1 MLCRKRKPKQR
12 EGKSSYM
19 ITYHCPVC
27 NKVSRKGA
35 LDLARHMLG
44 RGDKVHREWV
54 NSKGFKYS
62 EILASQFNS
71 FGGDTYKSLAAVI
84 ERETRVE
91 EADPIAG
98 APVAAP
104 KATAKAPTQERE
116 IEGQEA

>member
-1 MLCRKRKPKQR
+1 
-12 EGKSSYM
+12 M

-27 NKVSRKGA
+27 NKVSRKGP

-44 RGDKVHREWV
+44 RGDKVHREGV

-62 EILASQFNS
+62 DILASQFKS
-71 FGGDTYKSLAAVI
+71 FGGNAYKELAAVI

-98 APVAAP
+98 APAAP
-104 KATAKAPTQERE
+104 VKRPEKET
-116 IEGQEA
+116 EGQEA